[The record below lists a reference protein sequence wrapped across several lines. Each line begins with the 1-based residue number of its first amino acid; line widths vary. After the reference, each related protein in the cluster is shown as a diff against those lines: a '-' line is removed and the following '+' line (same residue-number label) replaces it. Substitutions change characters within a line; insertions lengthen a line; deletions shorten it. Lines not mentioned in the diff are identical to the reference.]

1 MGGEKKLKYG
11 KINLEVGSPPRGRG
25 KGCQFWDC
33 QKGVRITPAWAGK
46 SNNQPTAPGVCGDH
60 PRVGGEKSRVAP
72 RSDPGTG
79 SPPRGRGKA
88 HSSKCRCGWY
98 GITPAWAGKSFRQA
112 GEWCPR
118 WDHPRVGGEK
128 LKRIHSASLPQG
140 SPPRGRGKAGH
151 ESRKNRFPGIT
162 PAWAGKS

>member
-1 MGGEKKLKYG
+1 MGGEKSGMRAVPLARM
-11 KINLEVGSPPRGRG
+11 GSPPRGRG
-25 KGCQFWDC
+25 KACVVLPEGGPLW
-33 QKGVRITPAWAGK
+33 ITPAWAGK
-46 SNNQPTAPGVCGDH
+46 SPLVTRLYALAEDH
-60 PRVGGEKSRVAP
+60 PRVGGEKSSVCP